1 MPRLVPFRPVAAC
14 ALAFVLVLSFAATA
28 AAKRPV
34 AQLRVLGAGG
44 RLLAERPL
52 GLAGQ
57 VSVKTSP
64 GATCFGAG
72 TGGSGRVA
80 QVRGATPLGMLL
92 RGSRRI
98 GALRPVAVTDAFSFG
113 LGLCDVGGSRATKKL
128 SWLLKVDHRTPSV
141 GGDAAKVKPGDEVLW
156 ALAPYP
162 YPDELVLR
170 SRHHANPGVPF
181 GVQVLAYDEKGHR
194 KPAAG
199 VRVSGASDLTGAD
212 GRTTVTLRAPQRLIA
227 RGAGVL
233 PSNRVPVC
241 VGRKCPRG

>member
-1 MPRLVPFRPVAAC
+1 MPRLVPFRPAAAC
-14 ALAFVLVLSFAATA
+14 ALALVLVLSFTASA

-34 AQLRVLGAGG
+34 AQLRVLGSGG

-57 VSVKTSP
+57 VSVTTSP
-64 GATCFGAG
+64 RATCFGAG
-72 TGGSGRVA
+72 TGGSGDVA
-80 QVRGATPLGMLL
+80 QVKGATPLGMLL
-92 RGSRRI
+92 RGSRKV

-113 LGLCDVGGSRATKKL
+113 LGLCDVGSSRATKKL

-141 GGDAAKVKPGDEVLW
+141 GGDAAQLKPGDEVLW

-170 SRHHANPGVPF
+170 SRRHATPGAPF
-181 GVQVLAYDEKGHR
+181 AVQVLAYDEKGRR

-199 VRVSGASDLTGAD
+199 VRVSGASAPTGAD
-212 GRTTVTLRAPQRLIA
+212 GRTMVTLRAPRRLIA
-227 RGAGVL
+227 RGADAL

-241 VGRKCPRG
+241 VGGKCPRG

>member
-1 MPRLVPFRPVAAC
+1 MPRLIPFRPAAAC

-34 AQLRVLGAGG
+34 AQLRVLGSGG

-57 VSVKTSP
+57 VSVRTSP
-64 GATCFGAG
+64 RATCFGAG
-72 TGGSGRVA
+72 TGGSGKVA
-80 QVRGATPLGMLL
+80 RVRGATPLGMLL
-92 RGSRRI
+92 RGSRRS

-113 LGLCDVGGSRATKKL
+113 LGLCDVGGSRATKQL

-170 SRHHANPGVPF
+170 SRRHAKSGAPF
-181 GVQVLAYDEKGHR
+181 GVQVLAYDEKGH
-194 KPAAG
+194 KQPADG
-199 VRVSGASDLTGAD
+199 VRVSGASAPTGAD
-212 GRTTVTLRAPQRLIA
+212 GRTMVTLRAPRRLIA